1 MLRCERQF
9 GRSGVRRLWKDYLLI
24 GALTVLQGCR
34 LDIVRIRDGNPIDEK
49 TYETLDVGEATI
61 DETLNQL
68 GAPDEIEYQ
77 PGLEEEYLW
86 YKYTDAIDVG
96 LRFRLPTPLP
106 FYQHNFLRL
115 SETNRQRNQLQLVFD
130 DAGILRAK
138 SRQVAAGYSNAAED
152 ERGWRL
158 HIMPRASYSV
168 ALIGDGG
175 VQDYNEIFDDGVRVG
190 VDVGL
195 QPTPLFLVFVGGHF
209 QQYQGANE
217 RIEGQLASFGNLET
231 IDVHAGVRLTAPV
244 EVLVSFTNFEYLKR
258 LLFDEEMNRP
268 QGLRL
273 YFQGSAGASFSDSV
287 RVKID
292 GTPAGKFY
300 DRSVQSSGT
309 VETGIEYG
317 WDWGLAF
324 AGLGISR
331 MARFDSG
338 NSPLNGQASTFQAL
352 LITGGVSLR
361 F

>member
-1 MLRCERQF
+1 MF
-9 GRSGVRRLWKDYLLI
+9 
-24 GALTVLQGCR
+24 
-34 LDIVRIRDGNPIDEK
+34 
-49 TYETLDVGEATI
+49 
-61 DETLNQL
+61 
-68 GAPDEIEYQ
+68 
-77 PGLEEEYLW
+77 
-86 YKYTDAIDVG
+86 TD
-96 LRFRLPTPLP
+96 
-106 FYQHNFLRL
+106 
-115 SETNRQRNQLQLVFD
+115 
-130 DAGILRAK
+130 
-138 SRQVAAGYSNAAED
+138 
-152 ERGWRL
+152 
-158 HIMPRASYSV
+158 
-168 ALIGDGG
+168 
-175 VQDYNEIFDDGVRVG
+175 EIFDDGVRVG

-195 QPTPLFLVFVGGHF
+195 QPTPIFLVFVGGHF